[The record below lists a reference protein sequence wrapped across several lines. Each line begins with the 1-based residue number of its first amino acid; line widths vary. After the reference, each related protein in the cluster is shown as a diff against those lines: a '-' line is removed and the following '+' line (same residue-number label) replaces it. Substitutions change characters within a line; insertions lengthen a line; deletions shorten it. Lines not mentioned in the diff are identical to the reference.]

1 MNDKTKVL
9 IICGATASGKSS
21 ASIDI
26 AEKINGEIIS
36 ADSMQIYRGLDIGTA
51 KITEKGKH
59 GINHYMIDVV
69 NPKDNYSVSEYTAD
83 AIKSIDSIINNG
95 HIPII
100 CGGTG
105 LYIDGILY
113 EYAYGK
119 CGSDDALRES
129 LGKKYD
135 TDDGES
141 LYNEMFQLDKEDT
154 VKYHKNNKH
163 RLIRAWEIYLLSG
176 KTKSQLSQDKIARYD
191 AEIIVINRERAEL
204 YQRIDTRVDQMFECG
219 IENEIEN
226 LLKSG
231 VGFDCQSMQA
241 IGYKEFKPFFDGEI
255 TLDEVKNLIK
265 LNTRHYAKRQI
276 TWFKQYKNASWL
288 EPSEAVKYAVEK
300 FIEVNNSEI

>member
-1 MNDKTKVL
+1 MSDKNKVL

-26 AEKINGEIIS
+26 AEKISGEIIS

-51 KITEKGKH
+51 KITEKEKH

-83 AIKSIDSIINNG
+83 AIKYVDSIINNG

-129 LGKKYD
+129 LSKKYD
-135 TDDGES
+135 IDDGEA
-141 LYNEMFQLDKEDT
+141 LYSEMLQLDKKDT

-176 KTKSQLSQDKIARYD
+176 KTKSELSQDKIARYN
-191 AEIIVINRERAEL
+191 AEIIVINREREEL
-204 YQRIDTRVDQMFECG
+204 YRRIDMRVERMFECG
-219 IENEIEN
+219 IVNEIES

-231 VGFDCQSMQA
+231 VSFDCQSMQA
-241 IGYKEFKPFFDGEI
+241 IGYKEFKPYFDGDI
-255 TLDEVKNLIK
+255 SLDDVKNLIK
-265 LNTRHYAKRQI
+265 LNTRHYAKRQL
-276 TWFKQYKNASWL
+276 TWFKQYKNALWL
-288 EPSEAVKYAVEK
+288 EPLEAVKYSIEK
-300 FIEVNNSEI
+300 FYESK

>member
-1 MNDKTKVL
+1 MSNKTKIL

-21 ASIDI
+21 ASIKI
-26 AEKINGEIIS
+26 AENINGEIIS

-51 KITEKGKH
+51 KITEKEKR

-83 AIKSIDSIINNG
+83 ATKCIDSISNNG

-129 LGKKYD
+129 LSKKYD
-135 TDDGES
+135 IDDGES
-141 LYNEMFQLDKEDT
+141 LYKEMLQLDKDDT
-154 VKYHKNNKH
+154 IKYHKNNKH

-176 KTKSQLSQDKIARYD
+176 KTKSQLSQDKTARYD
-191 AEIIVINRERAEL
+191 AEIIVINREREEL
-204 YQRIDTRVDQMFECG
+204 YRRIDMRVDQMFECG
-219 IENEIEN
+219 IVNEIES

-241 IGYKEFKPFFDGEI
+241 IGYKEFKPYFDGDI
-255 TLDEVKNLIK
+255 SLDEVKNLIK
-265 LNTRHYAKRQI
+265 LNTRHYAKRQL

-288 EPSEAVKYAVEK
+288 EPSEAVKFATKIYNER
-300 FIEVNNSEI
+300 

>member
-1 MNDKTKVL
+1 MSNKTKIL

-21 ASIDI
+21 ASIKI
-26 AEKINGEIIS
+26 AENINGEIIS

-51 KITEKGKH
+51 KITEKEKR

-83 AIKSIDSIINNG
+83 AIKCIDSIVING

-129 LGKKYD
+129 LSKKYD
-135 TDDGES
+135 IDDGES
-141 LYNEMFQLDKEDT
+141 LYKEMLQLDKDDT
-154 VKYHKNNKH
+154 IKYHKNNKH

-176 KTKSQLSQDKIARYD
+176 KTKSQLSQDKTARYD
-191 AEIIVINRERAEL
+191 AEIIVINREREEL
-204 YQRIDTRVDQMFECG
+204 YRRIDMRVDQMFECG
-219 IENEIEN
+219 IVNEIES

-241 IGYKEFKPFFDGEI
+241 IGYKEFKPYFDGDI
-255 TLDEVKNLIK
+255 SLNEVKNLIK
-265 LNTRHYAKRQI
+265 LNTRHYAKRQL

-288 EPSEAVKYAVEK
+288 EPSEAVKFATKIYNER
-300 FIEVNNSEI
+300 